1 MRTRGVAIK
10 LALLA
15 LVSILATAIL
25 STTGMYIGNKITLN
39 SVLENDTKTALT
51 ALTVKTEEMK
61 ASATGIAENLAKA
74 NIVLESVRAKN
85 KVMIISS
92 ISSAIR
98 ELGAD
103 TDFVTVMDE
112 KGVVL
117 YRSKNDK
124 TGDSLAYQKNIASA
138 MTGQSAAFIEPGT
151 EIKLSIRAAAP
162 IKEVNG
168 KVVGVIST
176 GYDLTNPKFVD
187 DLKKIAG
194 ADFTIFLGD
203 ERINTTLMQND
214 QRQIGTKLD
223 SKIAKIVLDQKKTY
237 YKPAT
242 VLGEEFYAGYEPL
255 LDSAGDVTCIFFA
268 GKPIS
273 ESNRTELI
281 VVLISISGIL
291 LIAAGLIFVNIWF
304 SRKLIAVPLKRM
316 ADLAQKLSKGDLK
329 VESITYSSR
338 DEVGELSRALQSTVA
353 TLDLYVDD
361 IASQL
366 KQIAAGDIS
375 AEITQEYI
383 GDFAPIK
390 DSMDGILD
398 GLNRILSNINTSAE
412 QVSAG
417 AEQVSSGAQ
426 SLSQGA
432 TEQASSLQEL
442 SATIADVLSQVREN
456 AASVRQ
462 ANEYVAAAGSGV
474 QQSAQHM
481 QEMLTAMDEID
492 RASKEI
498 SKIIK
503 LINDIAF
510 QTNILALNAAV
521 EAARAGAAGRG
532 FAVVADEVRNLATKS
547 ADAAKQTTALIEN
560 SGRAVMQ
567 GAKLARNAAADL
579 EAVKVKAELVEQ
591 TVQKI
596 DVASSAQATAIA
608 QITQGLE
615 QVSSVVQNNSATAE
629 QSAAASEELSSQAA
643 TLHSMI
649 ETFKLRGESSGTDE
663 DEFGGGTE
671 EFEDFG
677 MSDDETLPE
686 GEEDNAEIF

>member
-1 MRTRGVAIK
+1 MRTKGVAIK

-15 LVSILATAIL
+15 LVSIFATAVL
-25 STTGMYIGNKITLN
+25 SIVGMYIGNSITLN

-61 ASATGIAENLAKA
+61 VSATDIAENIAKA
-74 NIVLESVRAKN
+74 NIVLESVRSKN
-85 KVMIISS
+85 KIMIISS
-92 ISSAIR
+92 ISSAMR

-103 TDFVTVMDE
+103 TDFITVTDE

-117 YRSKNDK
+117 FRSHSDK
-124 TGDSLAYQKNIASA
+124 VGDSVEKQQNVASA
-138 MTGQSAAFIEPGT
+138 MAGESAAFIEQGT
-151 EIKLSIRAAAP
+151 EIRLSVRAGAP
-162 IKEVNG
+162 IKDTKGNIIG
-168 KVVGVIST
+168 VVST
-176 GYDLTNPKFVD
+176 GYDLSKPEFVD
-187 DLKKIAG
+187 NLKKIAG
-194 ADFTIFLGD
+194 TDFTIFLGD
-203 ERINTTLMQND
+203 ERINTTIMHDD

-223 SKIAKIVLDQKKTY
+223 PQIAKIVLDQKKTY
-237 YKPAT
+237 YKSTT

-255 LDSAGDVTCIFFA
+255 LDSAGNAYCIFFA

-273 ESNRTELI
+273 DINRTETIVILI
-281 VVLISISGIL
+281 AIAGIL
-291 LIAAGLIFVNIWF
+291 LISAGFIFVSIWF
-304 SRKLIAVPLKRM
+304 SGKLIAVPLKRM
-316 ADLAQKLSKGDLK
+316 AELAQKLSKGDLK

-361 IASQL
+361 IATQL
-366 KQIAAGDIS
+366 KKIAAGDIS
-375 AEITQEYI
+375 TEITQEYI

-390 DSMDGILD
+390 ESMDEILD
-398 GLNRILSNINTSAE
+398 SLNRILSNINTSAE

-417 AEQVSSGAQ
+417 SGQVSSGAQ

-462 ANEYVAAAGSGV
+462 ASEYVASAGTGV
-474 QQSAQHM
+474 QQSTQHM
-481 QEMLTAMDEID
+481 QEMLAAMDEID

-547 ADAAKQTTALIEN
+547 ADAAKQTTTLIEN
-560 SGRAVMQ
+560 SGRAVTQ

-579 EAVKVKAELVEQ
+579 EAVKAKTELVEQ
-591 TVQKI
+591 TMQKI

-649 ETFKLRGESSGTDE
+649 ETFKLRGEGSNADE
-663 DEFGGGTE
+663 DETGDEFE
-671 EFEDFG
+671 ETEDFG
-677 MSDDETLPE
+677 MSDEETLPE
-686 GEEDNAEIF
+686 GEEENAEIF